1 MLRHVLASLDVQF
14 QRDVQ
19 GNSNISEIQ
28 CVNYPAVVRDP
39 PARVVLRGSPWF
51 SPHDG
56 RIRIHVSIG
65 FSFQGNQTSF
75 PIHSMYGI
83 YAYIDPPNHP
93 NVGIYGIHGA
103 SGYYHISYGS
113 IAGHRF
119 GGHGAPSR
127 GLVIMS
133 LVLKR
138 ACWSQAGCFIWRP
151 IPCAQSWPLSG
162 SGMALTMKRQQLR
175 ERDSVMVRM
184 ADTSLGKQSEILA

>member
-1 MLRHVLASLDVQF
+1 MEEDVAPRTCLFGCSVSAGCSRQQQHLRNPMCKLPSSC
-14 QRDVQ
+14 Q
-19 GNSNISEIQ
+19 GPTSS
-28 CVNYPAVVRDP
+28 CR
-39 PARVVLRGSPWF
+39 SPWF